1 MGANRNVLKLFSLL
15 LIFTVSLVNAEEKVE
30 KKVDGLLSKMTLDE
44 KAGQM
49 TQLTLKAFTNGKSGD
64 KLKLDENKLEKYI
77 VQEKIGSVLNCG
89 GRALSPEK
97 WLEITSLVQ
106 KYTKKTR
113 LQIPVI
119 YGLDSIHGAGYV
131 AGSTLFPHN
140 IAMAAAGSRQLVQ
153 QMAEVT
159 ALETRAAGIRWNFA
173 PVLGVARHPFWP
185 RHYETF
191 GEDPF
196 IASEFAEAY
205 ITGLQGDKLPLAED
219 KVLACM
225 KHFLGY
231 SYPRSGR
238 DRTPAWIPEIQLR
251 EIFVPP
257 FRAAVQAG
265 AVTAM
270 INSSEINGRPV
281 HASPFYLKKL
291 LRKDIGFSGFVV
303 SDWADIDNLY
313 TREMVAEN
321 QREAVKIGVNAG
333 IDMSM
338 TPFKIDFKKHL
349 VSLVEAGEV
358 PVQRVDEAVK
368 NIIRVKFQAG
378 LFNDPFEDDK
388 LSEKIASKEAK
399 KLNERC
405 AKECITLLKNES
417 DILPLKKEEKILVTG
432 PCSNLKSVLNGGWSR
447 TWQGREEH
455 LYPDSQ
461 NTILEA
467 VKAEFGRGNVSFEKG
482 ADFDKLLNADKA
494 AEKAENCDVIL
505 LCAGENTYTEHS
517 GNIRDYNISL
527 SQRKLAARLSE
538 TGKPI
543 ITILTQGRPRV
554 VREIEKVSDA
564 VVMAYLPGVKGA
576 DAIADVVSGDV
587 NPSGRLPF
595 SYPKYAGGFEWYDY
609 KKSANWSSC
618 KVEFQWPF
626 GAGLSYTD
634 FECSGLKLSKNSA
647 SKKGF
652 DGLKVSF
659 DVKNKGKMKGGY
671 IAQVYVSDTVASV
684 TPANKRL
691 KEFKKIYLNPGENQ
705 TVNFDLPA
713 EAFSFINAECRR
725 VIELGKFVIRAGG
738 LKKEFTLE

>member
-1 MGANRNVLKLFSLL
+1 MYADKNIWKLLSLFLVSFSG
-15 LIFTVSLVNAEEKVE
+15 LVMAQTELD
-30 KKVDGLLSKMTLDE
+30 KKADALVSKMTLDE

-49 TQLTLKAFTNGKSGD
+49 TQLTLKSFTNGKSGSELRLNKD
-64 KLKLDENKLEKYI
+64 KLERYI
-77 VQEKIGSVLNCG
+77 AEEKIGSVLNCG
-89 GRALSPEK
+89 GQALPPEK
-97 WLEITSLVQ
+97 WLEITNQVQ
-106 KYTKKTR
+106 KYAKKTR

-131 AGSTLFPHN
+131 SGSVLFPHN
-140 IAMAAAGSRQLVQ
+140 IAMAAAGSRELVNK
-153 QMAEVT
+153 MAEAA

-191 GEDPF
+191 GEDSF
-196 IASEFAEAY
+196 IASELGKAY
-205 ITGLQGDKLPLAED
+205 ISGLQGEKLPLAED
-219 KVLACM
+219 KVLVCM

-270 INSSEINGRPV
+270 INSSEINGRSV
-281 HASPFYLKKL
+281 HASPFYLKRL
-291 LRKDIGFSGFVV
+291 LREDMEFSGFTV

-321 QREAVKIGVNAG
+321 QRQAVKIGVNAG

-349 VSLVEAGEV
+349 VSLVQAGEV
-358 PVQRVDEAVK
+358 SVERVDEAVR
-368 NIIRVKFQAG
+368 NILKVKFQAG
-378 LFNDPFEDDK
+378 LFDDPFQDNK
-388 LSEKIASKEAK
+388 LAGQIASENAK
-399 KLNERC
+399 KLNQRC
-405 AKECITLLKNES
+405 AEECITLLKNNS
-417 DILPLKKEEKILVTG
+417 DILPLSEGTKILVAG
-432 PCSNLKSVLNGGWSR
+432 PSANLKSVLNGGWSR

-455 LYPDSQ
+455 LYPETQ
-461 NTILEA
+461 KTILEA
-467 VKAEFGRGNVSFEKG
+467 VKAEFGEENVSFEKG
-482 ADFDKLLNADKA
+482 ADFQKLLNADKA
-494 AEKAENCDVIL
+494 YAKAEKCDLIV
-505 LCAGENTYTEHS
+505 LCAGEKTYTEHS
-517 GNIRDYNISL
+517 GNIRDYEISL
-527 SQRKLAARLSE
+527 SQRKLAERLSE
-538 TGKPI
+538 AGKPI
-543 ITILTQGRPRV
+543 VTVLTQGRPRV
-554 VREIEKVSDA
+554 VREIEKLSDA

-576 DAIADVVSGDV
+576 DAIADVLSGDV

-609 KKSANWSSC
+609 KKSADWSQC

-634 FECSGLKLSKNSA
+634 FECSNLKLSRDSDEKEDFN
-647 SKKGF
+647 
-652 DGLKVSF
+652 GLKVSIEIE
-659 DVKNKGKMKGGY
+659 NKGRMKGGY
-671 IAQVYVSDTVASV
+671 IVQVYVSDKVASV

-691 KEFKKIYLNPGENQ
+691 KQFKKIYLKPGEKQ
-705 TVNFDLPA
+705 TVEFDLPP
-713 EAFSFINAECRR
+713 EAFSFINAECKR
-725 VIELGKFVIRAGG
+725 VIEPGEFVIRAGG
-738 LKKEFTLE
+738 LKKKFVLK